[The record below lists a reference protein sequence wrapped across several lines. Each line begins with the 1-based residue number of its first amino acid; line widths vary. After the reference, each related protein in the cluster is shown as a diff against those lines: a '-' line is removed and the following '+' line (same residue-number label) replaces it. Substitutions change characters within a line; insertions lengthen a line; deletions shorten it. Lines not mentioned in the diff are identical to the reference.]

1 VLFNGNCSCCGKDV
15 KLDDDSNCV
24 VGAAEYEPY
33 VDRPKAEL
41 DKASKQ
47 INEIQVIVVE
57 IVVDKVSFIVGLFV

>member
-1 VLFNGNCSCCGKDV
+1 VLFNGNCSCCGKD
-15 KLDDDSNCV
+15 LDDDSNCV
-24 VGAAEYEPY
+24 VGAAEYESY

-57 IVVDKVSFIVGLFV
+57 IVIDKVSFIVGLFV